1 MDADFL
7 LIQRMRAG
15 DESAVETFVRKHY
28 TQILQYCRYRAGEW
42 AEDATQETFVRF
54 FDSFDR
60 YRHCGKAVNYLYV
73 IAGNVCR
80 DAARR
85 NREFPAA
92 EPPVE
97 AAVDTAGLRVDLLR
111 ALDRLPPELREAAL
125 LFFAQGLK
133 QREIARIQGVGLP
146 LVKYRIRRVREAL
159 AAEFEGRELY

>member
-1 MDADFL
+1 M
-7 LIQRMRAG
+7 
-15 DESAVETFVRKHY
+15 
-28 TQILQYCRYRAGEW
+28 
-42 AEDATQETFVRF
+42 RF

-85 NREFPAA
+85 NREIPAA
-92 EPPVE
+92 EPPARVS
-97 AAVDTAGLRVDLLR
+97 ADAAGLRGDLFR
-111 ALDRLPPELREAAL
+111 AFDCLPPELREAAI
-125 LFFAQGLK
+125 LFFAQGFR

-146 LVKYRIRRVREAL
+146 LVKYRIRRAREAL